1 MDSNGNSTRFENLV
15 DIVDKGGWNRKTVKS
30 LINAILAN
38 IVIGFYLTYFYYII
52 IPFQKY
58 YDLSDFM
65 VMMISST
72 NFLGFF
78 FGNLLS
84 GVLSQKFDR
93 KTIIIFA
100 VCGNLICH
108 LLHCTFRNIIMF
120 TIFRTLSSLFVG
132 FYEILVFSIYCEY
145 LPIYL
150 RGFFLNL
157 MFATYFLGAIFFLLI
172 CKIYLPNLNFNPY
185 IPEHFQDFHAAILQF
200 SIVILLCLVS
210 SIFFMEDSPRNLIM
224 NNQLE
229 KAKEILNFYTEG
241 RINDEDMKTIA
252 RNLKNKGENQY
263 YEEKNGISSLF
274 KKRNFFLTIKI
285 MMIFFFLCT
294 SYYGIQST
302 LTTIL
307 KGIGTDSNEIEDNE
321 KSESPINSLLIMGSI
336 ESLGNFTGAILCE
349 FEFIGR
355 KYLLVIMSI
364 ISIGNALLG
373 RFVLSKFEI
382 FMGIG
387 LSASNLTQDCL
398 KTYTSEIYPTKIR
411 DLALGINISVMR
423 IAGIFSQFVFFSL
436 TKLHLFSGIYMFL
449 AFTGCAL
456 VTILLLPP
464 DNNKEIDAEVEMSD
478 NESSESET
486 DEILKFNS
494 DDGNNDIKISELK
507 NNEKI

>member
-1 MDSNGNSTRFENLV
+1 
-15 DIVDKGGWNRKTVKS
+15 
-30 LINAILAN
+30 
-38 IVIGFYLTYFYYII
+38 
-52 IPFQKY
+52 
-58 YDLSDFM
+58 M

-84 GVLSQKFDR
+84 GVLSQKFER
-93 KTIIIFA
+93 KTIIIIA
-100 VCGNLICH
+100 VSGNLICH
-108 LLHCTFRNIIMF
+108 IIHCTFRNIIIF

-172 CKIYLPNLNFNPY
+172 CKIYLPDLNFNPY
-185 IPEHFQDFHAAILQF
+185 IPEQYQDFHAAILQF

-210 SIFFMEDSPRNLIM
+210 SIFFLEDSPRNLIM
-224 NNQLE
+224 NNNLE

-241 RINDEDMKTIA
+241 KINDEDMKIISK
-252 RNLKNKGENQY
+252 NLKSKGENRY

-307 KGIGTDSNEIEDNE
+307 KGIDASEEDGDR
-321 KSESPINSLLIMGSI
+321 SESPINSLLIMGSI

-364 ISIGNALLG
+364 ISISNALLG

-411 DLALGINISVMR
+411 DLALGINISTMR

-449 AFTGCAL
+449 AFTTSAL
-456 VTILLLPP
+456 ICILLLPP
-464 DNNKEIDAEVEMSD
+464 DNNKEMDSEIELSD
-478 NESSESET
+478 NELFSGE
-486 DEILKFNS
+486 EIE
-494 DDGNNDIKISELK
+494 IK
-507 NNEKI
+507 NHEKDY